1 MESLFYLNIKNIQ
14 KERKTMLVYFSII
27 SNDFLSLITT
37 ISKMATLSNGKRTEK
52 QNQDSSGTKLFL
64 ENNIF

>member
-27 SNDFLSLITT
+27 SNDFV
-37 ISKMATLSNGKRTEK
+37 SNNHLYLMDKEQKNSNR
-52 QNQDSSGTKLFL
+52 DSAGTKLFL
-64 ENNIF
+64 EKNIF

>member
-27 SNDFLSLITT
+27 SNDFV
-37 ISKMATLSNGKRTEK
+37 SNDHVYLMEK
-52 QNQDSSGTKLFL
+52 EQKNSNQDSAGTKLFL
-64 ENNIF
+64 EKNIF